1 MTWGITTAAHSFA
14 VFHCCQSTIFKLFLL
29 VQLLQQPLPHLR
41 IVFTHWCLL
50 WCAVTEELAVTTVA
64 VFAVGIARRA
74 VVGLRRV
81 FAAAGIGRGRGRRRF
96 NRSICVILV
105 AAAAVVVVVGR
116 MVIVR

>member
-1 MTWGITTAAHSFA
+1 MAALFYNALCARTRTH
-14 VFHCCQSTIFKLFLL
+14 HHFKLFLL

-41 IVFTHWCLL
+41 IVFIHWCLL
-50 WCAVTEELAVTTVA
+50 WCAVTEELAVTTIA
-64 VFAVGIARRA
+64 VFAVGIALRA

-105 AAAAVVVVVGR
+105 AAAVIVVVGR